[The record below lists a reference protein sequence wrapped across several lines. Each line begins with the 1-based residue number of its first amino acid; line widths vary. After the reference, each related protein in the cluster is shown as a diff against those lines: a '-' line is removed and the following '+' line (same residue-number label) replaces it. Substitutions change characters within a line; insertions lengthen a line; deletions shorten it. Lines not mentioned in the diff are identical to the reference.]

1 MNMIERARALRKVIE
16 RMAGSLPEGEAV
28 ENIELFPEW
37 IPDGHEYNPGD
48 RVRYNGELY
57 KVLQAHSSQDDWA
70 PESAA
75 ALFAK
80 ILPGQDGTEIGEWV
94 QPDSTNPYMNGD
106 KAHFPT
112 INDPIYISKIDNN
125 VWAPDVYGWELFT
138 E

>member
-16 RMAGSLPEGEAV
+16 RMAGSLPEEEAV

-94 QPDSTNPYMNGD
+94 QPDSTNAYSKGD
-106 KAHFPT
+106 RV
-112 INDPIYISKIDNN
+112 IYDGKTYESLIDNN
-125 VWAPDVYGWELFT
+125 VWSPAAYPAGWKEV
-138 E
+138 